1 MIYFFELIKK
11 NKIKI
16 INIMLKHNIYYF
28 NFILFYGIGDSG
40 YDSNPLRNKLK
51 ELGLG
56 ILITKKN
63 IRNTKNKDKLKKL
76 KLTNKEKKYLSKRCH
91 K

>member
-1 MIYFFELIKK
+1 
-11 NKIKI
+11 
-16 INIMLKHNIYYF
+16 MLKHNIYYF
-28 NFILFYGIGDSG
+28 NFILFYGIGNSG

-63 IRNTKNKDKLKKL
+63 VRNTKNKDKLKKL
-76 KLTNKEKKYLSKRCH
+76 KLTNK
-91 K
+91 

>member
-1 MIYFFELIKK
+1 
-11 NKIKI
+11 
-16 INIMLKHNIYYF
+16 MLKHNIYYF
-28 NFILFYGIGDSG
+28 NFGIGDSG